1 MINRRIG
8 WFYHNNIGVV
18 LSNTNRVGAISFIKA
33 VRKFFSPK
41 FKLPGCRV
49 YFYTKPDNT
58 PEKTKKIKGY
68 VKTKEYLILKP
79 CSKKKYSRLK
89 TMFSGVLGVLMLV
102 KAGKTYIKEMTSLQ
116 RIHASISE
124 R

>member
-58 PEKTKKIKGY
+58 PEKTKKIKGNAILCC
-68 VKTKEYLILKP
+68 VCVFLCGFGVVFCSCVVFCVFVAKT
-79 CSKKKYSRLK
+79 S
-89 TMFSGVLGVLMLV
+89 
-102 KAGKTYIKEMTSLQ
+102 
-116 RIHASISE
+116 
-124 R
+124 

>member
-1 MINRRIG
+1 
-8 WFYHNNIGVV
+8 
-18 LSNTNRVGAISFIKA
+18 
-33 VRKFFSPK
+33 
-41 FKLPGCRV
+41 
-49 YFYTKPDNT
+49 
-58 PEKTKKIKGY
+58 
-68 VKTKEYLILKP
+68 
-79 CSKKKYSRLK
+79 LK